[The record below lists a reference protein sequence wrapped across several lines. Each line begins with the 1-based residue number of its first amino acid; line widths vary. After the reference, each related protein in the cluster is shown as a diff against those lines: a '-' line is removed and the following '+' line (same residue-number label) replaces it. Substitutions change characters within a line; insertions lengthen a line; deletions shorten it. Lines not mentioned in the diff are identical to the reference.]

1 MYTQDKNIPLNSLI
15 LPVPLVYLCMN
26 RFPIKR
32 RVKTV
37 PNLQPYMFL
46 KEFLPSL
53 SPCILDCSKA
63 ACTSLSLGDLT
74 VPGQRAKQMFPQAVL
89 FSFQIIHCYSSPA
102 ACSPKMPQ
110 FQLRR
115 TYRRKYINYI
125 VYIYIK
131 YIKICKRQEWYG
143 WRYGESLANWCAY
156 RHVQWDSRGQS
167 FSPLQVHVAEFWLLS
182 ALLPSLP

>member
-1 MYTQDKNIPLNSLI
+1 
-15 LPVPLVYLCMN
+15 MN

-74 VPGQRAKQMFPQAVL
+74 GPGQRAKQMFPQAVL
-89 FSFQIIHCYSSPA
+89 FSFQIFHCFSSPA
-102 ACSPKMPQ
+102 ACSPTMPQ

-115 TYRRKYINYI
+115 TYRRKYIN
-125 VYIYIK
+125 
-131 YIKICKRQEWYG
+131 KRQEWYG
-143 WRYGESLANWCAY
+143 WRYGEPMANWCAY
-156 RHVQWDSRGQS
+156 RHVEWDSRGQS

-182 ALLPSLP
+182 VLLPSLLQTVPELPFPSPSFSL

>member
-74 VPGQRAKQMFPQAVL
+74 GPGQRAKQIFPQAVL
-89 FSFQIIHCYSSPA
+89 FSFQIFHCFSSPA
-102 ACSPKMPQ
+102 ACSPTMPQ

-115 TYRRKYINYI
+115 TYRRKYIN
-125 VYIYIK
+125 
-131 YIKICKRQEWYG
+131 KRQEWYG
-143 WRYGESLANWCAY
+143 WRYGEPMANWCAY
-156 RHVQWDSRGQS
+156 RHVEWDSRGQS